1 MTMKL
6 SCTSVMLPRWSLDE
20 TFDNLARHGYDG
32 VELRV
37 RDNPEEADIEPSFWG
52 RHVADVSPANV
63 FEKAARIR
71 AAAARSGLVVVA
83 FAPRCM
89 VHETALA
96 RRLFEAAVAVDPD
109 TPPMVRIGAPPHDR
123 TRPYMPQFDQ
133 ARANFD
139 KLLPIARGCGV
150 KVLYEIHTGTVAV
163 TASRTRELLKD
174 LDPEVIGAIYDVPN
188 MVRVG
193 LEDTRMGLELLGPYL
208 AHCHIGNGLL
218 VKDGRD
224 DTGMQKWKWD
234 FAELQEGVA
243 DIPQIVGDLQAVGY
257 TGFVSLEEFGPG
269 DDEDKVKREADYLRR
284 LQG

>member
-1 MTMKL
+1 MTIKL

-37 RDNPEEADIEPSFWG
+37 RDNPDDPAPSFWG
-52 RHVADVSPANV
+52 RHLADVSPANV
-63 FEKAARIR
+63 FDKANQIQT
-71 AAAARSGLVVVA
+71 AAARSGLKVVA
-83 FAPRCM
+83 FAPRCL

-96 RRLFEAAVAVDPD
+96 RRLFEAAVAIDPD
-109 TPPMVRIGAPPHDR
+109 RPPMVRIGAPPHDR
-123 TRPYMPQFDQ
+123 TKPYMPQFDQ
-133 ARANFD
+133 ARANFAQ
-139 KLLPIARGCGV
+139 LLPLAREYGV

-174 LDPEVIGAIYDVPN
+174 LDPDCIGAIYDVPN

-193 LEDTRMGLELLGPYL
+193 LEDTRMGLELLAPYL

-224 DTGMQKWKWD
+224 QTGMQKWKWD
-234 FAELQEGVA
+234 FAGLQEGVA
-243 DIPQIVGDLQAVGY
+243 DIPQIVRDLQEVGY
-257 TGFVSLEEFGPG
+257 GGYVSLEEFGPG
-269 DDEDKVKREADYLRR
+269 SDDEKVKREAEYLRR
-284 LQG
+284 LLG